1 MWIVRNHQQ
10 QDGLGKHL
18 KTTWYFHS
26 AFIVIN
32 LIEEQ
37 KPGIQFLKLKIY
49 KLKNVE
55 TSNKLALLNKKS
67 TAQSYYKHKI
77 PD

>member
-55 TSNKLALLNKKS
+55 ISNKLALLNKKS